1 MAVAERAPTIA
12 QTITQQNVAP
22 LMHMLNL
29 RVRLSTIY
37 KIQNLTT
44 E

>member
-1 MAVAERAPTIA
+1 
-12 QTITQQNVAP
+12 VAP

-44 E
+44 EWEYQALETQKKTD